1 MQSDMHGIEG
11 IHFLSSCIPGE
22 SKPCFTVLA
31 TGMLMK
37 DLYQRVCVCSGIPLI
52 LDRLVDFWLQFTQ
65 I

>member
-1 MQSDMHGIEG
+1 MQSDMHCIEG

-37 DLYQRVCVCSGIPLI
+37 DLYERVCCCECL
-52 LDRLVDFWLQFTQ
+52 
-65 I
+65 